1 MIAKFY
7 GKNYSLQGIRK
18 RAFISREGVSML
30 GISDA
35 AESIGFRT
43 RGYRLRWEQLRDEVP
58 LSWLGAGGKEQGA
71 GSEGLWAKGKE
82 QSTITDQLLDKNVV
96 SL

>member
-1 MIAKFY
+1 LPYFFSHILCFFTIPEPGALRLFA
-7 GKNYSLQGIRK
+7 LC
-18 RAFISREGVSML
+18 

-58 LSWLGAGGKEQGA
+58 LSWRGAGGKEQGA
-71 GSEGLWAKGKE
+71 RGWAKGKE
-82 QSTITDQLLDKNVV
+82 QSAITDQLLEKNVV
-96 SL
+96 